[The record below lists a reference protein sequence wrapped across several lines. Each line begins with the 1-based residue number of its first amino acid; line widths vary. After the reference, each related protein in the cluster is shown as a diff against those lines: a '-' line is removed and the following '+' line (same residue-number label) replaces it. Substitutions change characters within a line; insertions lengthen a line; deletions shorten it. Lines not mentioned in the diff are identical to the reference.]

1 VRKVVVTLVVLAAL
15 VGVAAVA
22 DAVLRR
28 QAEERVAAEVQQAIP
43 GVAEPPDVT
52 IEGYPFVPQVLAGRL
67 ESVRLSAPE
76 ATVEGLRL
84 EDVVVRVRG
93 VAAQPP
99 YVAETA
105 EMTALAR
112 PADVAAV
119 LGLEGMELAARDGE
133 LVARAEVLG
142 LPLDALLAV
151 RAEGRDVL
159 IDVTAFELGG
169 FRVESTDLPA
179 AITGQLQDLRFAIPG
194 LPAEMVLTGAE
205 VTDDGVRLAAG
216 GTNLDLGAAR

>member
-1 VRKVVVTLVVLAAL
+1 M
-15 VGVAAVA
+15 
-22 DAVLRR
+22 
-28 QAEERVAAEVQQAIP
+28 
-43 GVAEPPDVT
+43 
-52 IEGYPFVPQVLAGRL
+52 LAGRL

-159 IDVTAFELGG
+159 VDVTAFELGG